1 VAEPCRPLHYAHA
14 ARTAVLADRDCDPR
28 LSVIIPARAEGELIS
43 GVLNRLFDAVRMSY
57 EVLVVVDSAE
67 DETVAVIEA
76 IADKEPQLACL
87 ISSYGPGP
95 ANAVR
100 YGIDAARGSVIV
112 VMMADGSDDP
122 AQVDALARL
131 VERGVVV
138 AAASRYMPG
147 GQQVGGPPL
156 QRLLSRAA
164 GRSLHLLAGAGTCDA
179 TNSFKAYSAAFVASV
194 GVDSRRGFEIG
205 IELTAKAR
213 RLRLP
218 VAELPTI
225 WLGRQAGQSS
235 FRLVSWL
242 PAYARWYLFCF
253 GRRLPLLALRA
264 RARGRRA

>member
-1 VAEPCRPLHYAHA
+1 VAAPCRSLHYAHT
-14 ARTAVLADRDCDPR
+14 ARTAVLDDSDSDPR

-43 GVLNRLFDAVRMSY
+43 GVLNRLLDAVRMSC
-57 EVLVVVDSAE
+57 EVLVVVDDAE
-67 DETVAVIEA
+67 DETVAVVEA
-76 IADKEPQLACL
+76 LADKEPQLACL
-87 ISSYGPGP
+87 VSSYGPGP

-100 YGIDAARGSVIV
+100 YGMDAARGRVIV

-147 GQQVGGPPL
+147 GQQVGGPRL
-156 QRLLSRAA
+156 QRVLSRAA
-164 GRSLHLLAGAGTCDA
+164 GRSLHMLARAGTRDA
-179 TNSFKAYSAAFVASV
+179 TNSFKAYSAAFIAVA

-242 PAYARWYLFCF
+242 PAYLRWYLFCF
-253 GRRLPLLALRA
+253 GRQLPARALRA
-264 RARGRRA
+264 RARGRCG